1 MYNPVSVIW
10 SNSFPKGCI
19 DLLKFNYYNAA
30 FHILTDILLAIL
42 PIPVLV
48 ELQLSRRRK
57 FALTTSFGVGII
69 TIAATFTRQILL
81 AKALHGTDFS
91 WAWAPT
97 EFVTNLEINLGI
109 ICANV
114 PALQSFCKSVWGTPS
129 SIDSNQSQ
137 YPSTVLSQGGTK
149 NGFIWHSKGKSM
161 SERLTEISR
170 KITAGSG
177 SEDEIIIQSTYG
189 LEVDKKREAWGKEG
203 DGLSR
208 VGRVKTTISRGSKT
222 DEEIIQLRAL
232 GASSRDRVLK
242 SGELQVDYEPK

>member
-1 MYNPVSVIW
+1 MCNPVSVIW

-57 FALTTSFGVGII
+57 FALAISFGVGII

-81 AKALHGTDFS
+81 GKALHGTDFS

-97 EFVTNLEINLGI
+97 EFVTNVEINLGI
-109 ICANV
+109 ICASV

-137 YPSTVLSQGGTK
+137 YPSTGLSQVGTK
-149 NGFIWHSKGKSM
+149 NGFRWHSKGKSM
-161 SERLTEISR
+161 SESVTEISR

-177 SEDEIIIQSTYG
+177 SEDEIIIQSTDG
-189 LEVDKKREAWGKEG
+189 LEIDRKRETWGKEG

-222 DEEIIQLRAL
+222 DEQIIQLRAL
-232 GASSRDRVLK
+232 GASSRDGVLK
-242 SGELQVDYEPK
+242 SVELRVDYEPK